1 MAKLAGNFA
10 AQRSQHNARVPRKA
24 FKDMLDIVGPRGHD
38 FIPNSSILKA
48 AVGGHVM
55 FVIFV
60 TNGSK
65 LLLMHIAR
73 AIFVFIQFAI
83 NEYDHR
89 VHIHWHQFTFLRGSL
104 TVCMY

>member
-48 AVGGHVM
+48 AVGGHHCDA
-55 FVIFV
+55 
-60 TNGSK
+60 S
-65 LLLMHIAR
+65 
-73 AIFVFIQFAI
+73 AIFIF
-83 NEYDHR
+83 
-89 VHIHWHQFTFLRGSL
+89 WMSLRNAL
-104 TVCMY
+104 RF

>member
-65 LLLMHIAR
+65 LLLMHVQYLFSFSLQSMNMTTEY
-73 AIFVFIQFAI
+73 IFIGS
-83 NEYDHR
+83 
-89 VHIHWHQFTFLRGSL
+89 WHQFTGFTG
-104 TVCMY
+104 VKEKHIP